1 MAKPTN
7 LTQILEGMLFAYGET
22 INIKKLASVLKRPA
36 NEISVALANLRKS
49 LTARGIKLLDKNNCY
64 QLVADKSASDYIEK
78 LVHSE
83 IKEELTPAGLEV
95 LAITAYRGPVAKS
108 EIETLRGVNSVYI
121 LRNLTMRGLV
131 EKDETVKPPLFNISL
146 AALRK
151 LGLTAAEE
159 LPQYHDLRTET
170 KKIEAMIN
178 VS

>member
-7 LTQILEGMLFAYGET
+7 LTQILEGILFAYGET
-22 INIKKLASVLKRPA
+22 INIKKLSEVLKRPV
-36 NEISVALANLRKS
+36 NEISLALDNLRKS
-49 LTARGIKLLDKNNCY
+49 LTTRGIKLLDKNNCY
-64 QLVADKSASDYIEK
+64 QLVTDKSASDYIEK

-108 EIETLRGVNSVYI
+108 EIETLRGVNSGYI

-131 EKDETVKPPLFNISL
+131 EKDETVKPPFFNISL

-151 LGLTAAEE
+151 LGLTAASE
-159 LPQYHDLRTET
+159 LPQYHELRTET
-170 KKIEAMIN
+170 KKVVEMIN
-178 VS
+178 TP